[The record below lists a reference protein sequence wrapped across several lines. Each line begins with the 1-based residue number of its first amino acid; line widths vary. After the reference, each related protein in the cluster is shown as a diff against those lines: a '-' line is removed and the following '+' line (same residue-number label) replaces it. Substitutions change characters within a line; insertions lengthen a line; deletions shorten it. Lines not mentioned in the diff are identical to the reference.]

1 MRKHGVA
8 AKLKNA
14 KDERDKK
21 AGCVNSYLYQLV
33 PLLIYNCSHIHV
45 DDESDEE
52 LASVKKKVSSS
63 TKRKHRVM

>member
-21 AGCVNSYLYQLV
+21 TGCVNSCLCQLV
-33 PLLIYNCSHIHV
+33 PLLIYNCSRIQV

-52 LASVKKKVSSS
+52 LASVKKEVSSS
-63 TKRKHRVM
+63 TKRKHRAM